1 MTMLVAQCS
10 KDPSCRTDLDCTGD
24 MKHMKDMNH
33 EVSSPAVGQSEK
45 KKNLEPDPLP
55 GSKAKQFSSIN
66 KQHPCERGMF
76 RTMR

>member
-1 MTMLVAQCS
+1 M
-10 KDPSCRTDLDCTGD
+10 KY
-24 MKHMKDMNH
+24 MKH
-33 EVSSPAVGQSEK
+33 EVRSSAVGHSGK